1 MSFFK
6 RRDKKLAKTSS
17 AVLRN
22 CYEYTEIGLKK
33 AVASGDEKAM
43 KQAMRKHRDVEY
55 AMLYQNTPE
64 FKKKKKKA

>member
-6 RRDKKLAKTSS
+6 RRDKKLAMTSS
-17 AVLRN
+17 VVLRD
-22 CYEYTEIGLKK
+22 CYKNTETGLKK